1 MAKVTY
7 DDLERANAS
16 SSLDLL
22 AETAVDSSKIAS
34 VIENFINNSKTY
46 LTGGGYD
53 AVRLKLGLYVDALR
67 KQYQICV
74 NLPNNVKAANF
85 SLITYME
92 GYIRM

>member
-53 AVRLKLGLYVDALR
+53 AVR
-67 KQYQICV
+67 
-74 NLPNNVKAANF
+74 
-85 SLITYME
+85 
-92 GYIRM
+92 